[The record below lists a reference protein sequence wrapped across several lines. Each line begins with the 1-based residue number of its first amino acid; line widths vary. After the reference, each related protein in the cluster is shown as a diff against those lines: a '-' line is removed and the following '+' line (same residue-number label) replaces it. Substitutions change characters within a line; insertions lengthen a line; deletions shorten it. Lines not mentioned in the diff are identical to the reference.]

1 MPAQFSI
8 SARQHAEAL
17 LVVRVI
23 PWRHD
28 LAIISAAGEIDTA
41 SVRLLQ
47 RALWQD
53 LAACLVLDLS
63 GVTFFGSAGLRAL
76 EGAVSRAFAER
87 RRIGVV
93 SASRP
98 VLRPLRV
105 FGIDTR
111 VGVYPILADALRE
124 VPLSPS
130 PPAGIDF
137 AGGGRCA
144 GTPDGARA
152 CPANSAAVR

>member
-1 MPAQFSI
+1 MPSQLSI
-8 SARQHAEAL
+8 LARQRDEAL
-17 LVVRVI
+17 LTVREI

-28 LAIISAAGEIDTA
+28 LTIISAAGEIDTV

-47 RALWQD
+47 RALWQG
-53 LAACLVLDLS
+53 LPTCLVLDLS

-76 EGAVSRAFAER
+76 ESAVSRAFAER

-98 VLRPLRV
+98 VLRPLRI

-124 VPLSPS
+124 LPLSPS
-130 PPAGIDF
+130 PPAEIDF
-137 AGGGRCA
+137 AGGPRCRT
-144 GTPDGARA
+144 GW
-152 CPANSAAVR
+152 